1 MAQIGLTLQKNTKNG
16 KRVTN
21 TVIGSKAYI
30 PKANCPIE
38 LLKRVFPQNG
48 QQMDKE
54 IFVDTSNS

>member
-1 MAQIGLTLQKNTKNG
+1 MAKIGLTLPKNTKNG

-38 LLKRVFPQNG
+38 LLKRVLSQLKLP
-48 QQMDKE
+48 
-54 IFVDTSNS
+54 I